1 MRTIM
6 KTKTTSDD
14 ATASEEGLRLQD
26 VSLFRE
32 EQCFVRALDLRVR
45 RGEIVVCMG
54 ASGSG
59 KSSLLSYL
67 CGALSP
73 AFRASGRVFLDGEE
87 ITETPIHL
95 RRVGLLFQEDLLFPH
110 MSVGENLAFAAR
122 AVEVSRGQ
130 IRDRVEEALEQAG
143 LSGFATRDPHSL
155 SGGQKARVSLMRCLL
170 ARPRALL
177 LDEPFSKL
185 DLPLRRS
192 FRRFVFAKIAELCV
206 PTLLVTHDPADAR
219 AAGGRLLAMESL
231 ARVRRK
237 SLLGVVEKSN

>member
-1 MRTIM
+1 M
-6 KTKTTSDD
+6 TKQAAQGCQESH
-14 ATASEEGLRLQD
+14 EGLRLEG
-26 VSLFRE
+26 VSLFLD
-32 EQCFVRALDLRVR
+32 EQCFVRALDLQVG
-45 RGEIVVCMG
+45 RGEIVVFMG

-67 CGALSP
+67 CGALSSS
-73 AFRASGRVFLDGEE
+73 FRACGRVFLDGEE
-87 ITETPIHL
+87 ITELPVCL

-122 AVEVSRGQ
+122 VVEDSRAQ
-130 IRDRVEEALEQAG
+130 IRARVEEALEQAG
-143 LSGFATRDPHSL
+143 LSAFGARDPHSL

-192 FRRFVFAKIAELCV
+192 FRRFVFAKIKERGV

-219 AAGGRLLAMESL
+219 AAGGRLLAMEHL
-231 ARVRRK
+231 A
-237 SLLGVVEKSN
+237 N